1 MRLGSK
7 TVAGKRFRLAL
18 VDGDAKKKFSDEC
31 EILAMVNHPNVV
43 AFVGVCLLPNEKVPM
58 ILMELMEKNLFTYLT
73 EMGVSYVPK
82 VPILLDIASG
92 LSYIHGLTPPIIHR
106 DLTAKNVLL
115 DANGTAKISDF
126 GNARILDIDPY
137 SSATLT
143 SKPGTADYMPPE
155 SSGGSKKY
163 DASLDVFSFG
173 HLALFVAIQANPS
186 PILPYAMNGKLVLE
200 LDRRHQ
206 FVAKACELLGESHVI
221 VTLFKRCLQDDPHR
235 RPKATELVEKLQ
247 NSLKAG

>member
-1 MRLGSK
+1 M
-7 TVAGKRFRLAL
+7 
-18 VDGDAKKKFSDEC
+18 DGDAKKKFSDEC
-31 EILAMVNHPNVV
+31 RILAMVNHPNVV

-58 ILMELMEKNLFTYLT
+58 ILMELMEKTYLT
-73 EMGVSYVPK
+73 ETGVLYVPK

-137 SSATLT
+137 SSATMT

-155 SSGGSKKY
+155 SSGGSKKV
-163 DASLDVFSFG
+163 DTSLDVFSFG
-173 HLALFVAIQANPS
+173 HLALFVAIQANP
-186 PILPYAMNGKLVLE
+186 LP
-200 LDRRHQ
+200 
-206 FVAKACELLGESHVI
+206 S
-221 VTLFKRCLQDDPHR
+221 TLCY
-235 RPKATELVEKLQ
+235 EW
-247 NSLKAG
+247 